1 MLCSPGN
8 KINDSQII
16 GELLGTEYKT
26 KTGGFLKFKDLPN
39 KKKDKHRLLWISEET
54 HEIKKDI
61 SLLMV
66 EDQIYAEAGTEIVKD
81 VKTQNG
87 GYVEIVEENG
97 IVEKLILKVGTVIRN
112 NDENLELPRV
122 FEAGEEIYS
131 GVKYEFPVLAEKV
144 EEGILTDLLMNIF

>member
-1 MLCSPGN
+1 MTSCISIKDAIITNDFENDNDPSNFSLNFSNGNKFQMLCSPGN

-61 SLLMV
+61 SLLTV
-66 EDQIYAEAGTEIVKD
+66 SYTHL
-81 VKTQNG
+81 TLPTTP
-87 GYVEIVEENG
+87 YV
-97 IVEKLILKVGTVIRN
+97 
-112 NDENLELPRV
+112 
-122 FEAGEEIYS
+122 
-131 GVKYEFPVLAEKV
+131 
-144 EEGILTDLLMNIF
+144 